1 MYCHPMLAWEDVT
14 CHLFVSHLSPFRFE
28 AMSHSGEIIFMAMGA
43 EEEYQWRRQGRQ
55 SLRLLST
62 ETFCWTYTVTFHW
75 WFSGFNWS
83 FSYFLSNWLVQSWGG
98 DVFPNC
104 LRLGTRH
111 HGRCPQ
117 HQIPGLCSSVFGCDL
132 PLSSHFL
139 SWAELTW
146 TDLNWIGLILIWAA
160 KNWIKKLVGW
170 IGFIPD
176 SIRFGALQAATLRE
190 LCEGASRLWN
200 MRREKFFAFSCSI
213 LNEFC
218 ILTFLLHVVRSTG
231 WRNLLLFI

>member
-1 MYCHPMLAWEDVT
+1 MSTQNNLEWNNKDWMLKMYCHPMLAWEDVT

-146 TDLNWIGLILIWAA
+146 TDLNWIGKFWFELQRIELKNLSAESGSFLI
-160 KNWIKKLVGW
+160 
-170 IGFIPD
+170 P
-176 SIRFGALQAATLRE
+176 
-190 LCEGASRLWN
+190 
-200 MRREKFFAFSCSI
+200 
-213 LNEFC
+213 
-218 ILTFLLHVVRSTG
+218 
-231 WRNLLLFI
+231 

>member
-75 WFSGFNWS
+75 WFSGFNGFNWS

-117 HQIPGLCSSVFGCDL
+117 HQIPGLCYYVHQSLDVTCHYHLIFSAEL
-132 PLSSHFL
+132 NWL
-139 SWAELTW
+139 ELTW
-146 TDLNWIGLILIWAA
+146 IGLDWFWFELQRIELKNLSAESGSFLI
-160 KNWIKKLVGW
+160 
-170 IGFIPD
+170 P
-176 SIRFGALQAATLRE
+176 
-190 LCEGASRLWN
+190 
-200 MRREKFFAFSCSI
+200 
-213 LNEFC
+213 
-218 ILTFLLHVVRSTG
+218 
-231 WRNLLLFI
+231 